1 MENEIIIDKF
11 KYEKSW
17 EMFSRNILKMV
28 IPKLKTLGYKLHI
41 SEEYLNIDGMQYWF
55 KHPQRIAKLVLNIRT
70 DITTLS
76 NKAIELN
83 EISIIIAID
92 NSINAINDY
101 WMDYNDVYQDLANI
115 TNIKNNTFKSPTL
128 NFSVLSKMADEINKF
143 DRFIFNAADNKMSGD
158 FINRVHGAYND
169 KNVDFSSLENY
180 IAWLEWLGIDVI
192 NFAIS
197 HKTDDLL
204 PQTAKDAFLF

>member
-70 DITTLS
+70 DITALS

-83 EISIIIAID
+83 EINIIIAID

-128 NFSVLSKMADEINKF
+128 NFSVLSKMVDEINKF

-158 FINRVHGAYND
+158 FIN
-169 KNVDFSSLENY
+169 
-180 IAWLEWLGIDVI
+180 
-192 NFAIS
+192 
-197 HKTDDLL
+197 
-204 PQTAKDAFLF
+204 